1 MNCHGCLAH
10 FVLHSTVFFHFLGLV
25 LSWEITSAL
34 SLWLCHLS
42 FDETQAVLS
51 CKNHLS
57 FFGAT
62 DTASLFFGYFW
73 ICGSIWKFSPA
84 EVKWSRFSFVMYKG
98 CLSGMFMWDAYV
110 GCLYGMFSTV
120 RSPVNVGFTLLAV

>member
-25 LSWEITSAL
+25 LSWKITSAL
-34 SLWLCHLS
+34 SLRFCHLS
-42 FDETQAVLS
+42 FDKTQVVLS

-57 FFGAT
+57 FFGAS

-84 EVKWSRFSFVMYKG
+84 IPGPHPFSCHVSCQLVRLFITTDESV
-98 CLSGMFMWDAYV
+98 YV
-110 GCLYGMFSTV
+110 ETQIFFICKRNNQV
-120 RSPVNVGFTLLAV
+120 